1 MKLRLGDT
9 SGGAVRVSIPRRME
23 IPWFLLSPY
32 FCVLPPSTWL
42 DSPILA
48 LRLIPGKDA
57 HCWLLPPI
65 ACCSTLSS
73 VIQRVTYFICL
84 LLTLW
89 LCWQYEKQYWKLN
102 LKQMTACVHPVSV
115 QIQLR
120 KKVLGTL
127 AFFVSFISRSL
138 AMLSCTLSSF
148 TFPFLPLML
157 LQKHFVPPFTSLDSF
172 NPGWATLE

>member
-1 MKLRLGDT
+1 MISVVTL
-9 SGGAVRVSIPRRME
+9 
-23 IPWFLLSPY
+23 FLCFASFHLIR
-32 FCVLPPSTWL
+32 FTHIGLKV
-42 DSPILA
+42 DSWEGCSLLA
-48 LRLIPGKDA
+48 A
-57 HCWLLPPI
+57 
-65 ACCSTLSS
+65 AS
-73 VIQRVTYFICL
+73 YCL
-84 LLTLW
+84 LQHFEFSNPTSYLLYLPTSHT

-102 LKQMTACVHPVSV
+102 LEQMTACVHPVSV